1 MQPQLF
7 AEDWSVPARTPFELS
22 SADGVAIVT
31 KAQVANVIRHVGY
44 ARNSVGIVTTQ
55 SASQLYLKGYPCQ
68 EFYAR
73 IKVRTDDDVEKE
85 HHVQETHDKMFA
97 KLPAFCGWTNEGM
110 KGSTLSN
117 LIQFTC
123 TTCELHA
130 IEGLKTRQD
139 STATVLVR
147 ESCVPDLM
155 KASGRDGHLPVDECL
170 SLADD
175 HLTSCEKKAETEV
188 RHSFISNDDIEAFTK
203 SRDIPSYEGVAEP
216 PTHG

>member
-7 AEDWSVPARTPFELS
+7 AEDWRVPARTPFELS

-85 HHVQETHDKMFA
+85 HHVQETHDKDVCETSSLLWMDQRRYERQHPF
-97 KLPAFCGWTNEGM
+97 
-110 KGSTLSN
+110 
-117 LIQFTC
+117 QFNPIY
-123 TTCELHA
+123 LHN
-130 IEGLKTRQD
+130 
-139 STATVLVR
+139 
-147 ESCVPDLM
+147 M
-155 KASGRDGHLPVDECL
+155 
-170 SLADD
+170 
-175 HLTSCEKKAETEV
+175 
-188 RHSFISNDDIEAFTK
+188 
-203 SRDIPSYEGVAEP
+203 
-216 PTHG
+216 